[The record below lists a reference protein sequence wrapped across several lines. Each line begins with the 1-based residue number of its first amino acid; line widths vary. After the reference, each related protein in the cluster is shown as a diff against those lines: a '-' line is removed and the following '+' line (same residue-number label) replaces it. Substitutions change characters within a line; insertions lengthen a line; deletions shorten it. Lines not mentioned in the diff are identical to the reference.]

1 MIMEMVVIV
10 THHFAGDTWIWNGKG
25 ELRSTVRFR
34 IAHCLSIV
42 ERCLYVDTVASADKY
57 RDKYRVIEMMT
68 IMNQNSES
76 SS

>member
-57 RDKYRVIEMMT
+57 RVIEMMT

>member
-10 THHFAGDTWIWNGKG
+10 THHFAGDTWTWNGKG

-57 RDKYRVIEMMT
+57 RVIEMMT
-68 IMNQNSES
+68 IMNQKSES